1 MAQNEV
7 QKYYTEQNF
16 YDAIRQPLNTFYE
29 NYDKLEKL
37 SNFLNSASTADYP
50 GVPADTL
57 IEISQ
62 LRTQVNTYLA
72 AVDTISMISKAKEF
86 IRI

>member
-16 YDAIRQPLNTFYE
+16 YDALRQPLNALYE
-29 NYDKLEKL
+29 NHDKLEKL
-37 SNFLNSASTADYP
+37 SSFLNSAEAADYP
-50 GVPADTL
+50 AIPTGTL
-57 IEISQ
+57 TEMGE
-62 LRTQVNTYLA
+62 LRTQINTYLA
-72 AVDTISMISKAKEF
+72 AAETIAMINKAKDF